1 LARSTTRLRRSSIQQ
16 KSSSMQLIGEF
27 SLGPEPG
34 GTLSEVF
41 AGGTDIVRNA
51 HRVELS
57 RALRLKKPKLR
68 MWVVWHAY

>member
-1 LARSTTRLRRSSIQQ
+1 
-16 KSSSMQLIGEF
+16 MQLIGEF